1 MKDKTVGLDESELN
15 ARGDHVRP
23 SDGRRSLK
31 RESPDYSHRVCQLDN
46 AATSPLAP
54 GVYEAMDEWYQK
66 RNIGNPGSLHTNGV
80 RARKAVENARE
91 QVAALINANP
101 DEIYFT
107 SCGTESNNT
116 WFRLLMR
123 GDDLCQVY
131 TSRIEHKSILE
142 PLAESDFVIPTKVKV
157 DKNGVV
163 DLNYMKEWLKLPK
176 RTPTSVSVMW
186 VNNEIGTVE
195 PIREIGE
202 LCQEHSVLFH
212 TDAVQAAGHVPIDV
226 KANYI
231 DALSMSGHKFGAPLG
246 IGALYISDKVR
257 TNTPLIVGGGQER
270 GLRAG
275 TENVPGIVGMGVAA
289 EYAMRTLDDHRD
301 MWKTYRELMLEGLSE
316 LLPGQFT
323 VNGGDKFSNIL
334 SLTFPG
340 AQSESLLLL
349 LDQEDVYV
357 SAGAACSAGSGS
369 PSHVLTAIGL
379 SDALAACTIRISMG
393 FDTTRSEIVE
403 ATKKIAKC
411 VERVK
416 SFQP

>member
-1 MKDKTVGLDESELN
+1 MKNKTVGLDESELN
-15 ARGDHVRP
+15 ARGDYVRP
-23 SDGRRSLK
+23 NCGQGSKK
-31 RESPDYSHRVCQLDN
+31 RESTDFSHRVCQLDN

-66 RNIGNPGSLHTNGV
+66 RNVGNPGSLHTNGV

-142 PLAESDFVIPTKVKV
+142 PLDESNFVIPIKVKV

-176 RTPTSVSVMW
+176 RMPTSVSVMW
-186 VNNEIGTVE
+186 VNNELGTVE

-226 KANYI
+226 QANYI

-246 IGALYISDKVR
+246 IGALYISNKVR

-275 TENVPGIVGMGVAA
+275 TENVAGIVGMGVAA
-289 EYAMRTLDDHRD
+289 EYAMRTLDDHLD

-323 VNGGDKFSNIL
+323 VNGGDEFSNIL
-334 SLTFPG
+334 SITFPG
-340 AQSESLLLL
+340 VQSESLLLL

-393 FDTTRSEIVE
+393 FETTRDEIVD
-403 ATKKIAKC
+403 ATKKIARC
-411 VERVK
+411 VERIK
-416 SFQP
+416 AFQP

>member
-1 MKDKTVGLDESELN
+1 
-15 ARGDHVRP
+15 
-23 SDGRRSLK
+23 
-31 RESPDYSHRVCQLDN
+31 
-46 AATSPLAP
+46 
-54 GVYEAMDEWYQK
+54 MDEWYQK
-66 RNIGNPGSLHTNGV
+66 RNVGNPGSLHTNGV
-80 RARKAVENARE
+80 RARKAIENARE
-91 QVAALINANP
+91 QVATLINANP

-163 DLNYMKEWLKLPK
+163 DLDYMREWLKLPK
-176 RTPTSVSVMW
+176 RTPTSVSIMW
-186 VNNEIGTVE
+186 VNNELGTVE

-226 KANYI
+226 QANYI
-231 DALSMSGHKFGAPLG
+231 DALSMSGHKFGSPLG

-257 TNTPLIVGGGQER
+257 TNMPLIVGGGQER

-275 TENVPGIVGMGVAA
+275 TENVAGIVGMGVAA
-289 EYAMRTLDDHRD
+289 EYTMRTLDDHRD

-323 VNGGDKFSNIL
+323 VNGGDEFSSIL

-340 AQSESLLLL
+340 VQSESLLLL

-357 SAGAACSAGSGS
+357 SAGAACSAGAGS

-379 SDALAACTIRISMG
+379 SDELAACTIRISMG

-411 VERVK
+411 VARVK
-416 SFQP
+416 SFHP

>member
-1 MKDKTVGLDESELN
+1 
-15 ARGDHVRP
+15 
-23 SDGRRSLK
+23 
-31 RESPDYSHRVCQLDN
+31 
-46 AATSPLAP
+46 
-54 GVYEAMDEWYQK
+54 MDEWYQK
-66 RNIGNPGSLHTNGV
+66 RNVGNPGSLHTNGV

-107 SCGTESNNT
+107 SCGTESNNA

-157 DKNGVV
+157 DKNGIV

-176 RTPTSVSVMW
+176 RTPTSVSIMW

-195 PIREIGE
+195 PIREIGQ

-212 TDAVQAAGHVPIDV
+212 TDAVQASGHVPIDV
-226 KANYI
+226 QANCI

-246 IGALYISDKVR
+246 IGALYINNKVR
-257 TNTPLIVGGGQER
+257 MNMPLIVGGGQER

-275 TENVPGIVGMGVAA
+275 TENVAGIVGMGVAA
-289 EYAMRTLDDHRD
+289 EYALRTLDDHRD

-323 VNGGDKFSNIL
+323 VNGGDEFSNIL
-334 SLTFPG
+334 SITFPDV
-340 AQSESLLLL
+340 QSESLLLL
-349 LDQEDVYV
+349 LDQEDVCV
-357 SAGAACSAGSGS
+357 SAGAACSSGSGS

>member
-1 MKDKTVGLDESELN
+1 MEN
-15 ARGDHVRP
+15 Q
-23 SDGRRSLK
+23 GRFIKINKKKKGRCNII
-31 RESPDYSHRVCQLDN
+31 YLDN

-66 RNIGNPGSLHTNGV
+66 RNVGNPGSLHTNGV
-80 RARKAVENARE
+80 RARKAIENARE

-107 SCGTESNNT
+107 SCGTEANNT

-163 DLNYMKEWLKLPK
+163 NLDYMREWLRLPK
-176 RTPTSVSVMW
+176 PTPTSVSIMW
-186 VNNEIGTVE
+186 VNNELGTVE
-195 PIREIGE
+195 PVREIGE
-202 LCQEHSVLFH
+202 LCQDLSVPFH

-226 KANYI
+226 QANYI
-231 DALSMSGHKFGAPLG
+231 DALSMSGHKFGSPLG

-257 TNTPLIVGGGQER
+257 TNMPLIVGGGQER

-275 TENVPGIVGMGVAA
+275 TENVAGIVGMGVAA

-323 VNGGDKFSNIL
+323 VNGGDEFSSIL

-340 AQSESLLLL
+340 VQSESLLLL

-357 SAGAACSAGSGS
+357 SAGAACSAGAGS

-379 SDALAACTIRISMG
+379 SDELAACTIRISMG

-411 VERVK
+411 VARVK
-416 SFQP
+416 SFHP